1 MSDDTSRK
9 HRNVAVNG
17 ACLILAVV
25 GLGLVSNRLL
35 DMTGSANEAGL
46 SVDDRKEKAQRNNA
60 EYAETYGSPKI
71 DPISWFSREK
81 YDCENKAVIEE
92 VKNQIACTQLFTCS
106 THGFTNLTEVQTAG
120 PPGIKSRIDAFRD
133 RENKNAVKRMTN
145 PTEAELKWSTRM
157 VANVADDHQ
166 SVLMTFPGLFKN
178 VRSAASDFSP
188 NISKYTCRME
198 FQYDP
203 SIIVPMWRMKYRAD
217 ALRDQNA
224 LFLAN
229 EQLKKDPN
237 SDYISSLTEAALR
250 MNGIPEKAQRATKS
264 VATFTVQPSKNQPFV
279 VEVTDIPL
287 PGE

>member
-1 MSDDTSRK
+1 MSDDTGDKR
-9 HRNVAVNG
+9 RIVVNG
-17 ACLILAVV
+17 ACLVLAVV

-35 DMTGSANEAGL
+35 DMAGAANEAAL
-46 SVDDRKEKAQRNNA
+46 SVDERKEKAQRNNA

-71 DPISWFSREK
+71 DPVSWFSREK
-81 YDCENKAVIEE
+81 YDCENKVVIDE
-92 VKNQIACTQLFTCS
+92 VKNQIACTGLFTCS
-106 THGFTNLTEVQTAG
+106 IHGFANLSEVEAAG
-120 PPGIKSRIDAFRD
+120 PAGIKSRIESFRD
-133 RENKNAVKRMTN
+133 RENKTAAKRMTN
-145 PTEAELKWSTRM
+145 PTEAELKWSARM

-178 VRSAASDFSP
+178 VRSAASDFNP

-203 SIIVPMWRMKYRAD
+203 SIVVPLWRMKYRAD

-264 VATFTVQPSKNQPFV
+264 AATFTVQPSKNQSFV